1 VNHHI
6 EEEPMSTI
14 QATGQ
19 PARIAGLAADD
30 YGHSD
35 DRAPLILLHGLTFDR
50 TTWRDIMPELQRIDP
65 GRRVVALD
73 LPGHGQSPDQP
84 AYELD
89 TIVEQIHEVVEEAGL
104 SAPVLVGHSASGGF
118 ATAYAARH
126 PSHGVVN
133 IDSSLQIAPFITLLQ
148 SLGDRLRGPDFPAL
162 WQQIFY
168 ASFRVELLPPAAQD
182 LVRATCRP
190 RQQVTLGYWRQL
202 IEQSADEVPAMI
214 EHEAAALRASGMPY
228 LYIAGDD
235 LHPGYRQWLGARLPA
250 ATVEVWPRTGH
261 FPHLADPQRFARRLA
276 DTAQWIAR

>member
-1 VNHHI
+1 
-6 EEEPMSTI
+6 MSTI

-19 PARIAGLAADD
+19 PVRIAGLAADD
-30 YGHSD
+30 YGRSD
-35 DRAPLILLHGLTFDR
+35 GRPPLILLHGMPFDR
-50 TTWRDIMPELQRIDP
+50 TTWRDIIPELQRIDP
-65 GRRVVALD
+65 GRRVIAID
-73 LPGHGQSPDQP
+73 LPGHGHSPDQP

-89 TIVEQIHEVVEEAGL
+89 TIVEQIHQVAEEAGL
-104 SAPVLVGHSASGGF
+104 TAPVLVGHSASGGF

-133 IDSSLQIAPFITLLQ
+133 IDSPLQIAPFITLLQ
-148 SLGDRLRGPDFPAL
+148 SLGDRLRGPEFPVL

-168 ASFRVELLPPAAQD
+168 ASFHVELLPPPAQD

-190 RQQVTLGYWRQL
+190 RQQVALGYWRQL
-202 IEQSADEVPAMI
+202 IDQPADAVLAMI

-276 DTAQWIAR
+276 GTAQWGAQ